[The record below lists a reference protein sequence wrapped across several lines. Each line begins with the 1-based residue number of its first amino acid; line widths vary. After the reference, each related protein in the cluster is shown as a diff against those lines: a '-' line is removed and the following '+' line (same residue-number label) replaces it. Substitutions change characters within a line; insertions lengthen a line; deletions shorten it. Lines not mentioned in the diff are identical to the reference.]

1 MNFLGVRKMDVDAKM
16 TAIHGLAGL
25 IAAIISFIVSGGSI
39 SVFGK
44 NQALGTFI
52 GLIILILTG
61 NLTERIFSKEEVGGF
76 KGWFSNGI
84 LPFIFVWF
92 MVWAMLITTT

>member
-1 MNFLGVRKMDVDAKM
+1 MDVDAKM
-16 TAIHGLAGL
+16 TAIHSIAGF
-25 IAAIISFIVSGGSI
+25 ISAILSFIVSGGFI
-39 SVFGK
+39 AVLGE

-61 NLTERIFSKEEVGGF
+61 NITERIFDKEDVGGF
-76 KGWFSNGI
+76 KGWLSNGV

-92 MVWAMLITTT
+92 MVWAMLLTTTTI

>member
-1 MNFLGVRKMDVDAKM
+1 MDVDAKI
-16 TAIHGLAGL
+16 TAIHGMAGF

-39 SVFGK
+39 PVLGK

-61 NLTERIFSKEEVGGF
+61 NIAERIFNKEEVGGF
-76 KGWFSNGI
+76 KGWLSNGV

-92 MVWAMLITTT
+92 MVWAMLITTTT

>member
-1 MNFLGVRKMDVDAKM
+1 MDVDAKI
-16 TAIHGLAGL
+16 TAIHSLAGF

-39 SVFGK
+39 PILGE

-52 GLIILILTG
+52 GLIILLLTG
-61 NLTERIFSKEEVGGF
+61 NIAERIFEKEEVGGF
-76 KGWFSNGI
+76 KGWLSNGV

-92 MVWAMLITTT
+92 MVWAILLTTTTI